1 MLERFPLCLG
11 SGTCRIQVRVLMD
24 VFFLTERICGRMS
37 VSKHLECSP
46 SFPFPF
52 PYIPPSLSFLLSS
65 YHNIVSISIAFPL
78 LSSSHPPSSNQNPK
92 IINYKLQV
100 TFRISSLSPP
110 PNPLGPLSRL
120 RGKKFN
126 RRKEWG
132 GVFASG
138 RRKARGVNWDGFGSG
153 LGDGPSRRR
162 ATREDLLNESG
173 SIMECLGWIWWE
185 T

>member
-110 PNPLGPLSRL
+110 PQPSRSIVKVEGEKIQQKKRMGWCFCEWAQKGEGRELGWVWF
-120 RGKKFN
+120 GI
-126 RRKEWG
+126 G
-132 GVFASG
+132 GWAFEEKG
-138 RRKARGVNWDGFGSG
+138 NARGS
-153 LGDGPSRRR
+153 PQ
-162 ATREDLLNESG
+162 
-173 SIMECLGWIWWE
+173 
-185 T
+185 